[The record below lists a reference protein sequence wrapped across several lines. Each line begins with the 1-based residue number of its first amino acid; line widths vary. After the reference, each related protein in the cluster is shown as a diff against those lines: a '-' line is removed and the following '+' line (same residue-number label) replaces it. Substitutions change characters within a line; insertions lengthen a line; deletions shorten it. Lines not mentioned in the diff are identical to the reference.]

1 MPSAADAVTRAI
13 HEAGGA
19 IPFERFMALA
29 LYGDGGFYRAGGGR
43 AGRRG
48 DFLTSAEVGPLFG
61 AVLARALDE
70 WWDELGHPDPFTV
83 VDAGAGPGTL
93 ARSVL
98 AAGPRCA
105 GALRY
110 VAVEVAEAQR
120 ALHPEGV
127 ESRAELPPG
136 PFDGVIVA
144 NELLD
149 NLPAALVVHDGGW
162 REAYVV
168 RQPDGRF
175 AEVLG
180 PPIDPAALTGVMI
193 PARPPHG
200 ARLAVQRVA
209 ADWVRDALSR
219 LGRGR
224 LVVIDYAVATTA
236 ELVQRP
242 WREWLRTY
250 RRHDRGGHYLAD
262 PGAQDL
268 TVEVALDQLVVAAGE
283 PDWVRT
289 QAQLLARYGI
299 DELVEEGRR
308 RWEAVAAHPDLD
320 AMRMRSRVREA
331 EALCD
336 PAGLGAFV
344 AVSWVKR

>member
-1 MPSAADAVTRAI
+1 MPSAADAVARAI
-13 HEAGGA
+13 AEAGGA

-29 LYGDGGFYRAGGGR
+29 LYGDAGFYTGGAGQ

-48 DFLTSAEVGPLFG
+48 DFLTSPEVGPLFG
-61 AVLARALDE
+61 AVLARALDD
-70 WWDELGHPDPFTV
+70 WWDELGRPEPFTV

-98 AAGPRCA
+98 AASPRCA
-105 GALRY
+105 QVLRY
-110 VAVEVAEAQR
+110 VAVEVASAQR
-120 ALHPEGV
+120 ALHPEGI
-127 ESRAELPPG
+127 ESRPDLPPG
-136 PFDGVIVA
+136 PFEGVILA

-149 NLPAALVVHDGGW
+149 NLPAALLVYDGGW
-162 REAYVV
+162 REAYVTQ
-168 RQPDGRF
+168 RPDGRF

-180 PPIDPAALTGVMI
+180 PTVDPAELGGVRV

-200 ARLAVQRVA
+200 ARLAVERVA
-209 ADWVRDALSR
+209 QRWVTDALGR

-236 ELVQRP
+236 QMARQP
-242 WREWLRTY
+242 WRQWLRTY
-250 RRHDRGGHYLAD
+250 RGHDRGGHYLDD
-262 PGAQDL
+262 PGGQDV
-268 TVEVALDQLVVAAGE
+268 TVEVALDQLIAAAGA

-299 DELVEEGRR
+299 DDLVEEGRR
-308 RWEAVAAHPDLD
+308 RWLEAAARPDLE

-336 PAGLGAFV
+336 PDGLGAFV
-344 AVSWVKR
+344 AVSWVKV